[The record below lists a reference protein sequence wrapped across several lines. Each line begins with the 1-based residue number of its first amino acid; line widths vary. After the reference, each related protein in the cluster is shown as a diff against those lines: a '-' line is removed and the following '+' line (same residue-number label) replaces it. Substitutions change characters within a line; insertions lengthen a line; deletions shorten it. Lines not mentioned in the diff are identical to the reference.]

1 MIVYLSIDRT
11 LRFFYF
17 SSVRTWLGSHEAAG
31 SHEATMW
38 SMFTVPLILL
48 LALESLSFELE
59 SSNCYGRTCLY
70 RLLTT
75 FWIKVIH
82 Y

>member
-11 LRFFYF
+11 LRFFYL
-17 SSVRTWLGSHEAAG
+17 SIRIWLGSHEAAG

-38 SMFTVPLILL
+38 SMFTAQLILL

-59 SSNCYGRTCLY
+59 SSNCYGRTCLC
-70 RLLTT
+70 RLITT